1 MNKYF
6 HKILL
11 ICVTLGLFACSG
23 DPTGAKNLEDAK
35 QFISEGKSKAA
46 TIELKNTLQKDEGNQ
61 EARWLLGKLYLES
74 GDYANAIKELDRA
87 LELGQSHDDV
97 LPLLAEAYL
106 AVGDK
111 EKLAGLPVAN
121 LTSASSRAFVLA
133 AQGLGI
139 LSRERIEEAAS
150 LVSRAIE
157 EDPQSAFALVAD
169 TRITALQSNGQ
180 FDEVLRKLNHV
191 LEIDPGYAPALSLL
205 ADIEFQTARL
215 NLAEQSYSKA
225 IDAGSKNLEDYYK
238 RALVR
243 LQLGDVEGAEKDI
256 KALAQRVPN
265 HPGVYYLKGLI
276 FFQEQNFKDAISSFE
291 VSSKFETRYPMS
303 LLYLGL
309 AHNIE
314 GNFRQAEDFAYRFL
328 SIVPDN
334 AAGRRLLAGLKVKSG
349 EAEEAQELLTP
360 LLEQSPDDANALNI
374 LAKALMMQGKKQESI
389 DLLARIAKLQPDSA
403 EARLRLGA
411 SLLSSGQEE
420 MGLQQIQSA
429 RDLNPELQQ
438 ADILIVAAHLR
449 DGDYD
454 GAMKAVDKF
463 AEKNP
468 NSEVTHN
475 LRGRIYLASQK
486 EQEARVSFG
495 KALDLDPGNLTAIH
509 NLAFLAVKDNQKDQ
523 AKNYYLEALK
533 YHDNDLGILLKL
545 IALEEINK
553 NYDAMV
559 AYMERGLKAHPG
571 SAYLKV
577 LMARYHILQ
586 GKPEQ
591 VPVALGDMDVNQR
604 NLPDVINVLGLS
616 QLERGQF
623 FEAKNSFEKLSKSR
637 PDAPQAR
644 FHLGKA
650 YLGLNDKAKAMK
662 EFRAAFEISPG
673 YLAPRIELTKLLFEQ
688 KNKKEVQDQ
697 LSLLKEI
704 APDYYEV
711 LQLEGEK
718 YRLDGKQEKALELFA
733 LAHEKMPSTRNMLIL
748 ARQMLSMGDRQASR
762 QLQES
767 WVEEHPQDSL
777 ARLELARLYITDNE
791 EKLAQEQYSAVL
803 AIDKQNLLALNNL
816 AWLLRETDTKR
827 ALEYAE
833 EAVRLEPKSAAAL
846 DTLAVVQS
854 KTGNHLKAQRSIE
867 RALEIFPGT
876 LPFFITVL

>member
-1 MNKYF
+1 M
-6 HKILL
+6 
-11 ICVTLGLFACSG
+11 
-23 DPTGAKNLEDAK
+23 
-35 QFISEGKSKAA
+35 
-46 TIELKNTLQKDEGNQ
+46 
-61 EARWLLGKLYLES
+61 
-74 GDYANAIKELDRA
+74 
-87 LELGQSHDDV
+87 
-97 LPLLAEAYL
+97 
-106 AVGDK
+106 
-111 EKLAGLPVAN
+111 
-121 LTSASSRAFVLA
+121 
-133 AQGLGI
+133 
-139 LSRERIEEAAS
+139 
-150 LVSRAIE
+150 
-157 EDPQSAFALVAD
+157 
-169 TRITALQSNGQ
+169 
-180 FDEVLRKLNHV
+180 
-191 LEIDPGYAPALSLL
+191 
-205 ADIEFQTARL
+205 
-215 NLAEQSYSKA
+215 
-225 IDAGSKNLEDYYK
+225 
-238 RALVR
+238 
-243 LQLGDVEGAEKDI
+243 
-256 KALAQRVPN
+256 
-265 HPGVYYLKGLI
+265 
-276 FFQEQNFKDAISSFE
+276 
-291 VSSKFETRYPMS
+291 
-303 LLYLGL
+303 
-309 AHNIE
+309 
-314 GNFRQAEDFAYRFL
+314 
-328 SIVPDN
+328 
-334 AAGRRLLAGLKVKSG
+334 
-349 EAEEAQELLTP
+349 
-360 LLEQSPDDANALNI
+360 
-374 LAKALMMQGKKQESI
+374 
-389 DLLARIAKLQPDSA
+389 
-403 EARLRLGA
+403 
-411 SLLSSGQEE
+411 
-420 MGLQQIQSA
+420 
-429 RDLNPELQQ
+429 
-438 ADILIVAAHLR
+438 
-449 DGDYD
+449 
-454 GAMKAVDKF
+454 
-463 AEKNP
+463 
-468 NSEVTHN
+468 
-475 LRGRIYLASQK
+475 
-486 EQEARVSFG
+486 
-495 KALDLDPGNLTAIH
+495 
-509 NLAFLAVKDNQKDQ
+509 
-523 AKNYYLEALK
+523 
-533 YHDNDLGILLKL
+533 LKL

-711 LQLEGEK
+711 LQLEGEIPP
-718 YRLDGKQEKALELFA
+718 RWETGKSIGTFA

-816 AWLLRETDTKR
+816 AGLLRETDTKR

-867 RALEIFPGT
+867 RALEIFPRDPSLLYHSAMITAEAGNEAKAKQQLQALLAEKAEFPEKEEAAALLKT
-876 LPFFITVL
+876 LK